1 MTMWNIAHRGA
12 SGYAPENT
20 HAAFDRAIAMR
31 ADAIETDVQVTTDG
45 ALVLF
50 HDDFVDRNSDGHGPV
65 VDHSLAELR
74 SLDLGAW
81 FGPSFAGQRVL
92 TAQEMIDEYA
102 GHIPVVFEI

>member
-1 MTMWNIAHRGA
+1 MQNIAHRGA

-20 HAAFDRAIAMR
+20 RAAFDRAIAMH

-50 HDDFVDRNSDGHGPV
+50 HDPFVDRNSDGHGPV

-74 SLDLGAW
+74 ALDLGGW
-81 FGPSFAGQRVL
+81 FGPSFAGQRIL
-92 TAQEMIDEYA
+92 TVPETIEEYLA
-102 GHIPVVFEI
+102 RIPI